1 MSNINK
7 NEKQPGPMKHSVK
20 DSVFRKLFSEPVHM
34 HELFMCLD
42 PDDKDVRIEDL
53 RDVTIKNYMINDS
66 YNDIAFMKGDKL
78 LMLVEAQDTWSD
90 NIIIRIFLYRT
101 EILKRE
107 IVRDGAY
114 LFGKERV
121 NVARPVYVVL
131 YTGNDKNVK
140 DTYRLS
146 DVYYEG
152 ISEDEDITVHVIR
165 DGFEEGDII
174 SQYVDF
180 TERVDDIIKEKG
192 ERNIER
198 EDLVSLIDSCVE
210 DDILPGFLRERKAE
224 VMSIMMSIFSEEY
237 VKKCLKEEA
246 RREVYAKGE
255 ERGERRGVAQGK
267 KIGIAQGEERE
278 RLRNAKG
285 MRDAGVSL
293 DVIEN
298 VTGLSR
304 SYIQSLK

>member
-1 MSNINK
+1 M
-7 NEKQPGPMKHSVK
+7 
-20 DSVFRKLFSEPVHM
+20 R
-34 HELFMCLD
+34 
-42 PDDKDVRIEDL
+42 
-53 RDVTIKNYMINDS
+53 NY
-66 YNDIAFMKGDKL
+66 Y
-78 LMLVEAQDTWSD
+78 
-90 NIIIRIFLYRT
+90 
-101 EILKRE
+101 
-107 IVRDGAY
+107 
-114 LFGKERV
+114 
-121 NVARPVYVVL
+121 
-131 YTGNDKNVK
+131 
-140 DTYRLS
+140 
-146 DVYYEG
+146 
-152 ISEDEDITVHVIR
+152 
-165 DGFEEGDII
+165 II

-246 RREVYAKGE
+246 RREGYAKGE